1 MLQTTAKWIY
11 NDEEKVWETST
22 PCFFCKIPQ
31 HISLTNVQFAKYMA
45 GHELIQN
52 IRPAID
58 INTREFL
65 ISGICPDCFPKNDE
79 KED

>member
-52 IRPAID
+52 IRPEID
-58 INTREFL
+58 IDTRAFL
-65 ISGICPDCFPKNDE
+65 ISGICSDCFNKLTE
-79 KED
+79 E